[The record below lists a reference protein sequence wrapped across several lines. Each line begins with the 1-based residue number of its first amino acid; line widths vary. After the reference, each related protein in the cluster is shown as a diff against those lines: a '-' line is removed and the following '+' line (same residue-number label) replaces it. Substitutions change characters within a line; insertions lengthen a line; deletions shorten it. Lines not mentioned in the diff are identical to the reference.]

1 MPGFKC
7 LLSGLLALLV
17 LPLSSLAGEG
27 RSPALAI
34 TADGFAVAE
43 SCARCHLAE
52 RQAWQDSDHAWA
64 MREASPANVLG
75 NFKDVQFRDGEVRAR
90 FFRRGERF
98 FVNTEG
104 EDGHAADF
112 AVAYTFGVRPLQQYL
127 VEFPGGRLQSLTIA
141 WDSRPHAEGGQ
152 RWFSL
157 YPGQRFMPGDA
168 LHWTG
173 RYQNWNA
180 MCADCHSTNLRK
192 NYDAGRDTFAS
203 TWHEQTVGCQSC
215 HGPAQAHVDWAEQ
228 HPRGPS
234 EAYASLAD
242 IGLAVDFKALGSRGQ
257 VEQCA
262 RCHSRRQTLEVGPR
276 HGQPL
281 LDSMLPA
288 TLRTELY
295 HADGQ
300 IQGEVYVYGSFT
312 QSKMYAAGV
321 ACSDCHDPHSAR
333 LKIDGNG
340 LCLQC
345 HNPTP
350 PSTRFA
356 SLKAKDYASPAH
368 HHHPE
373 GSAGAQC
380 VACHMPAKT
389 YMQVDPRRDH
399 SLRIPRPDLADKT
412 ASPDACTGCHR
423 EQTPAWAARTIA
435 GWFPASSRPAHFG
448 EVLQVAR
455 SGQGDS
461 LALLA
466 GLIADL
472 TQPAIARATAANH
485 LAELGEPA
493 LPSLRQALQDPEALV
508 RAHAIPAFA
517 ELTPV
522 ERGRLL
528 LPLLDDPQQAVRDEA
543 LRALASIPLIAL
555 PAERRAGYQA
565 AQQDYERRLR
575 GNADLPGNRLNLAV
589 LLERSGRQ
597 VEALQEYRQ
606 ALELDPHFAP
616 ARVNLATLANETLR
630 PDEAE
635 QVLRDG
641 VALTGGVAS
650 DRSQLAFLLALLLA
664 ERGAPDEAL
673 QWLDMAA
680 KGQPQNARIGYNQG
694 LLLWQLG
701 RTDEARLALER
712 GLALADEDAEL
723 LYALAYLYGST
734 GERQKAHLYLQRLE
748 RLQPADPRVRQLKQ
762 QLFSRP

>member
-7 LLSGLLALLV
+7 LLSGILALLV

-27 RSPALAI
+27 RSPALAS
-34 TADGFAVAE
+34 TADGYAAAE
-43 SCARCHLAE
+43 SCMRCHPAE
-52 RQAWQDSDHAWA
+52 QQAWQDSDHAWA
-64 MREASPANVLG
+64 MREASPDNVLG
-75 NFKDVQFRDGEVRAR
+75 NFEDVQFRDGEVRAR
-90 FFRRGERF
+90 FFRRGGRF

-104 EDGHAADF
+104 EDGQAADF
-112 AVAYTFGVRPLQQYL
+112 AIAYTFGVRPLQQYL

-141 WDSRPHAEGGQ
+141 WDSRPQAEGGQ

-203 TWHEQTVGCQSC
+203 TWHEQNVGCQSC

-228 HPRGPS
+228 HPRGPT
-234 EAYASLAD
+234 EAYAALAD

-262 RCHSRRQTLEVGPR
+262 RCHSRRQTHEVGPR

-356 SLKAKDYASPAH
+356 TLKAKDYASPAH

-380 VACHMPAKT
+380 VDCHMPAKT

-435 GWFPASSRPAHFG
+435 GWFPASPRPAHFG

-455 SGQGDS
+455 SGRTDA
-461 LALLA
+461 LARLA

-472 TQPAIARATAANH
+472 TQPAIARATAASH
-485 LAELGEPA
+485 LTELGEPA

-508 RAHAIPAFA
+508 RAQAIPAFA
-517 ELTPV
+517 EQPPV
-522 ERGRLL
+522 ARVRLL
-528 LPLLDDPQQAVRDEA
+528 LPLLDDPQLAVRDEA
-543 LRALASIPLIAL
+543 LRALAGIPLIAL
-555 PAERRAGYQA
+555 PAERRAGYEA

-597 VEALQEYRQ
+597 LEALQEYRQ
-606 ALELDPHFAP
+606 ALEFDPHFAP

-650 DRSQLAFLLALLLA
+650 DRSQLAYLLALLLA
-664 ERGAPDEAL
+664 ERGQPEEAL
-673 QWLDMAA
+673 QWLGTAA
-680 KGQPQNARIGYNQG
+680 AGQTQNARIRYNQG

-723 LYALAYLYGST
+723 LYALAYLYGAT
-734 GERQKAHLYLQRLE
+734 GERQKAYVYLQRLE
-748 RLQPADPRVRQLKQ
+748 RLQPADPRVRPLKQ